1 MASWHQILI
10 FGGEL
15 TRFSMFF
22 PQLQLSEAWNLA
34 WPPEARRSSWRGLKD
49 FVQALL
55 GDGWDGMEKLVEK
68 PGFLE
73 EKLRKRVPL
82 NQQNDRMVPMKS
94 IARQSSENG
103 TPHFRAMIGN
113 MMTTYWIS
121 GVISPFSYRALY
133 EADRT
138 SPVINLEI
146 CSIISSF
153 GGDTFYWRSMSSV
166 KN

>member
-1 MASWHQILI
+1 VLFLSLLIFPIKKIVKKHKKMMASWHQILI

-73 EKLRKRVPL
+73 EKLRKRV
-82 NQQNDRMVPMKS
+82 
-94 IARQSSENG
+94 
-103 TPHFRAMIGN
+103 
-113 MMTTYWIS
+113 
-121 GVISPFSYRALY
+121 SP
-133 EADRT
+133 
-138 SPVINLEI
+138 
-146 CSIISSF
+146 
-153 GGDTFYWRSMSSV
+153 
-166 KN
+166 